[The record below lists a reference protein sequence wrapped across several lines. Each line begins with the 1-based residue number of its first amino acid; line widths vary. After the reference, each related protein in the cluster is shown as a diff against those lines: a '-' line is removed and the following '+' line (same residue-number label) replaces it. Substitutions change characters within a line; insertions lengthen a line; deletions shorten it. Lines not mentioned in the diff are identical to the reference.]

1 MSEKTKN
8 PAVEEVDVF
17 DILNIFNE
25 QASSSE
31 LGAGVHERIK
41 LITVDPERRKDNNGN
56 PIKKQ
61 LFLKFKKF
69 NKEGV
74 DIGEKDISFFLID
87 SAKESAINNLH
98 LFLSQ
103 TRELLSVFLSEE
115 EITAGFDP
123 LAVLYDADNDDR
135 EEDDVAEDYKY
146 DVIKKKVLKKEKSFT
161 DVEEAI
167 CAQFTDLLKDKIGF
181 DSKPFR
187 LKLEESKDAKY
198 IQIPRFDR
206 FVEKAG
212 ISKEESVLYLNTK

>member
-1 MSEKTKN
+1 MSNTIDE
-8 PAVEEVDVF
+8 AVGNEDAF

-31 LGAGVHERIK
+31 LGAGVHERVR

-56 PIKKQ
+56 LIKKQ

-74 DIGEKDISFFLID
+74 DVGEKDLSFFMVDPTKD
-87 SAKESAINNLH
+87 SAIDNLH
-98 LFLSQ
+98 AFLSQ
-103 TRELLSVFLSEE
+103 TREILSIFLTNA
-115 EITAGFDP
+115 EIDEKFDP

-135 EEDDVAEDYKY
+135 EDEAVEQDYKY
-146 DVIKKKVLKKEKSFT
+146 DALKKKVMKKEKNFT
-161 DVEEAI
+161 DVELAI
-167 CAQFTDLLKDKIGF
+167 CKQFSDLLSDKIGF
-181 DSKPFR
+181 DSTPFR

-198 IQIPRFDR
+198 VQIPRFDR

-212 ISKEESVLYLNTK
+212 VDKEESVLYTNLK

>member
-1 MSEKTKN
+1 MSTEN
-8 PAVEEVDVF
+8 NGIEENDVF

-31 LGAGVHERIK
+31 LGAGVHERVR
-41 LITVDPERRKDNNGN
+41 LISVDPERRKDNNGN

-74 DIGEKDISFFLID
+74 DVGEKDVSFFLVD
-87 SAKESAINNLH
+87 PTKESAIDNLH
-98 LFLSQ
+98 AFLSQ
-103 TRELLSVFLSEE
+103 TKELLSLFLSNE
-115 EITAGFDP
+115 EIEKGFDP

-135 EEDDVAEDYKY
+135 EDEDVESDYKY
-146 DVIKKKVLKKEKSFT
+146 DSLKKKVMKKEKFYT
-161 DVEEAI
+161 DVEMAI
-167 CAQFTDLLKDKIGF
+167 CDQFSALLENKIGF
-181 DSKPFR
+181 DSATFR

-212 ISKEESVLYLNTK
+212 VAREESVLYTNLK

>member
-1 MSEKTKN
+1 MSEEN
-8 PAVEEVDVF
+8 NNLPAEENDVF

-31 LGAGVHERIK
+31 LGAGVHERIR
-41 LITVDPERRKDNNGN
+41 LITIDPERRKDNNGN
-56 PIKKQ
+56 LIKKQ

-87 SAKESAINNLH
+87 SAKDSAINNLH

-103 TRELLSVFLSEE
+103 TRELLSVFLEEE
-115 EITAGFDP
+115 EINKGFDP

-135 EEDDVAEDYKY
+135 EDDDVAEDYKY

-167 CAQFTDLLKDKIGF
+167 CSQFTKLLENKIGF
-181 DSKPFR
+181 DSTSFR

-212 ISKEESVLYLNTK
+212 VSKEESVLYTNTK